1 MPAHGSHRPSSLLR
15 KCRSWTAW
23 SVTAAVLL
31 LPAGCKKEAAGPP
44 PAPEV
49 EVVSVA
55 QRDVPVY
62 GEWVATLDGYVNAQ
76 IQPQVT
82 GYLIKRNYTEGTM
95 VSKGQVLFEI
105 DPRPF
110 EAALEQA
117 KGQLAQNQAQLAKTT
132 MDVERDTPLA
142 AKSAI
147 PQAQLDNDIQAKAAA
162 QAMVD
167 AARAQV
173 DQAQL
178 NLGFTKVRSLVDG
191 LAGFAKG
198 QIGDLVGPTTVLTTV
213 SQVNPIKAYFAISDQ
228 EYLGVASNISQIAAG
243 KPVPKEESG
252 RILELVLS
260 DGSVFPNKGWYEVA
274 DRQVDQRTGTIR
286 IAGAFDNPGGIL
298 RPGQFARLRIP
309 LGVAKGALVVPQRAV
324 VEVQGTY
331 QVTVVGND
339 NKADVRP
346 VKVGEQVGQM
356 WIITAGLK
364 PGERV
369 IAEGVQKARTGML
382 VKPKPWNG
390 TAAGE

>member
-1 MPAHGSHRPSSLLR
+1 MVRRYISWAGMTLAAAALLAL
-15 KCRSWTAW
+15 TA
-23 SVTAAVLL
+23 
-31 LPAGCKKEAAGPP
+31 CEKKAAGPP

-82 GYLIKRNYTEGTM
+82 GYLIRRDYTEGTL
-95 VSKGQVLFEI
+95 VKKGQVLFEI

-110 EAALEQA
+110 QAALEQA
-117 KGQLAQNQAQLAKTT
+117 KGQLAQMQAQLAKTT

-147 PQAQLDNDIQAKAAA
+147 PQAQLDNDVQAKAAA

-167 AARAQV
+167 AAQAQV

-228 EYLGVASNISQIAAG
+228 EYLSVAGTISQIAAG
-243 KPVPKEESG
+243 KPIPKEESG
-252 RILELVLS
+252 RVLQLVLA
-260 DGSVFPNKGWYEVA
+260 DGSVYPNKGWYEMA
-274 DRQVDQRTGTIR
+274 DRQVDQRTGTMR
-286 IAGAFDNPGGIL
+286 IAGAFDNPDNIL
-298 RPGQFARLRIP
+298 RPGQFARVRIP
-309 LGVAKGALVVPQRAV
+309 TGTAKGALLVPQRAV

-339 NKADVRP
+339 NKADVRA
-346 VKVGEQVGQM
+346 VKVGERVGSL
-356 WIITAGLK
+356 WIIAAGLK
-364 PGERV
+364 PGEQV
-369 IAEGVQKARTGML
+369 IVEGVQKARTGTL
-382 VKPKPWNG
+382 VKPKPWSG
-390 TAAGE
+390 SAAGE

>member
-1 MPAHGSHRPSSLLR
+1 MPANGSRLPSPVVRRYISWAGMTLAAAALLAL
-15 KCRSWTAW
+15 TA
-23 SVTAAVLL
+23 
-31 LPAGCKKEAAGPP
+31 CEKKAAGPP

-82 GYLIKRNYTEGTM
+82 GYLIRRDYTEGTL
-95 VSKGQVLFEI
+95 VKKGQVLFEI

-110 EAALEQA
+110 QAALEQA
-117 KGQLAQNQAQLAKTT
+117 KGQLAQMQAQLAKTT

-147 PQAQLDNDIQAKAAA
+147 PQAQLDNDVQAKAAA

-167 AARAQV
+167 AAQAQV

-228 EYLGVASNISQIAAG
+228 EYLSVAGTISQIAAG
-243 KPVPKEESG
+243 KPIPKEESG
-252 RILELVLS
+252 RVLQLVLA
-260 DGSVFPNKGWYEVA
+260 DGSVYPNKGWYEMA
-274 DRQVDQRTGTIR
+274 DRQVDQRTGTMR
-286 IAGAFDNPGGIL
+286 IAGAFDNPDNIL
-298 RPGQFARLRIP
+298 RPGQFARVRIP
-309 LGVAKGALVVPQRAV
+309 TGTAKGALLVPQRAV

-339 NKADVRP
+339 NKADVRA
-346 VKVGEQVGQM
+346 VKVGERVGSL
-356 WIITAGLK
+356 WIIAAGLK
-364 PGERV
+364 PGEQV
-369 IAEGVQKARTGML
+369 IVEGVQKARTGTL
-382 VKPKPWNG
+382 VKPKPWSG
-390 TAAGE
+390 SAAGE